1 MELKEIQYGES
12 CRAITDTIGYW
23 VYSNNTKYLDIS
35 LGNSA
40 FAWGYKNKSIVDT
53 LYGSFNDVNYIR
65 GRMNET
71 CDIVEKVNTKLT
83 SITGM
88 HDVLWALSGSDAV
101 EAALEI
107 AYQWHSAVDKK
118 YKVLSFKPN
127 YHGCTSMP
135 KALINERKW
144 SEYVSIIRAPKWK
157 KMEDR
162 EAAEEIALKNINTI

>member
-88 HDVLWALSGSDAV
+88 HDVLWA
-101 EAALEI
+101 
-107 AYQWHSAVDKK
+107 
-118 YKVLSFKPN
+118 
-127 YHGCTSMP
+127 
-135 KALINERKW
+135 
-144 SEYVSIIRAPKWK
+144 
-157 KMEDR
+157 
-162 EAAEEIALKNINTI
+162 